1 MATAG
6 TTTKD
11 GRAVVNS
18 DFYSSGNSS
27 KILQNGV
34 LDAGST
40 DFFYFVNP
48 NNTGFRIDAN
58 YVSGAAFSGRF
69 TFADSSFDDLGLTP
83 DKLGIYVAN
92 FATGSGGTQSIS
104 LTLGGSGP
112 TVTAVPLPAGLPLL
126 LAGLGGMG
134 LLVRRKRL
142 A

>member
-1 MATAG
+1 VFVFSSGLETFTSPFSQNMATAG

-83 DKLGIYVAN
+83 DKLG
-92 FATGSGGTQSIS
+92 S
-104 LTLGGSGP
+104 
-112 TVTAVPLPAGLPLL
+112 
-126 LAGLGGMG
+126 
-134 LLVRRKRL
+134 RL
-142 A
+142 IKS